1 VKVLQV
7 CIKPPYPK
15 VDGGCMAM
23 AAVTESL
30 LIGKHQVKC
39 LTMATHK
46 HRFQPDKI
54 PQRIVDDA
62 RIEAVEIDTRIK
74 AFDVVVNLF
83 SSNSYNIER
92 FEDEDFE
99 AKLISILEVEQY
111 DTVILESLF
120 CAPYIASIRKVSS
133 AKIIVRAHNVE
144 FQIWEGLAHGE
155 ASFIKKQ
162 YLKIL
167 AKRLKT
173 YEIQALNKADEI
185 LCITEEDKYK
195 FEQLGVITTI
205 EVLPIGMNIKVLPY
219 KPPKSTSVWMYHVG
233 AMDWEPNI
241 EGINWFVDN
250 IWPLLNEQFPEL
262 KCHLA
267 GRKMPEY
274 LKEQSKGN
282 LIIEAE
288 VESMKDFTLDKN
300 VAVIPL
306 LSGSGLRVKIVEAL
320 ALGKVVVTTSIG
332 AMGIPYSDGKNM
344 LIANSPEEFVS
355 QIQKLMEKPILLKN
369 ISKGA
374 RKLAESEFDLH
385 NLSSKLT
392 YFCQTK
398 S

>member
-1 VKVLQV
+1 MKILQV
-7 CIKPPYPK
+7 CLKPPYPK

-30 LIGKHQVKC
+30 LIGKHKVKC
-39 LTMATHK
+39 LTMATQK

-54 PQRIVDDA
+54 PQKIVDETN
-62 RIEAVEIDTRIK
+62 IEALEIDTRIK
-74 AFDVVVNLF
+74 AFDAVVNLF

-92 FEDEDFE
+92 FENEDFE
-99 AKLISILEVEQY
+99 AKLISILEIENY

-120 CAPYIASIRKVSS
+120 CAPYIDSIRKVSS

-144 FQIWEGLAHGE
+144 FQIWEGLALGE
-155 ASFIKKQ
+155 GSFIKKK
-162 YLKIL
+162 YLNLL
-167 AKRLKT
+167 AKRLKS
-173 YEIQALNKADEI
+173 YEVQALNKADEI
-185 LCITEEDKYK
+185 LCITDDDKTV
-195 FEQLGVITTI
+195 FEQLGVKTTMQ
-205 EVLPIGMNIKVLPY
+205 VLPIGMNIKALPY
-219 KPPKSTSVWMYHVG
+219 KAPKTTTVSMYHVG

-241 EGINWFVDN
+241 EGINWFVDD
-250 IWPLLNEQFPEL
+250 IWPLLNGKFPQL

-274 LKEQSKGN
+274 LIESSEGN
-282 LIIEAE
+282 LTIEGE

-320 ALGKVVVTTSIG
+320 AMGKVVLTTSIG
-332 AMGIPYSDGKNM
+332 AMGIPYTDGENI
-344 LIANSPEEFVS
+344 LIANSAEEFVS
-355 QIQKLMEKPILLKN
+355 QIEKLIEKPILVKN

-374 RKLAESEFDLH
+374 RKLAEAQFDLH
-385 NLSSKLT
+385 NLSTKLT
-392 YFCQTK
+392 YFCQHK